1 MPLKETIDI
10 AFNLLF
16 EYNAGLNITNAEF
29 KKKVQFATSDTY
41 FLFQGTFYDQ
51 LDGVAMVSPPGRNL
65 WNFVAEYIMRMW
77 NFVGTICWLYYISF

>member
-16 EYNAGLNITNAEF
+16 EYNAGLNITKAEF
-29 KKKVQFATSDTY
+29 KKKFLFATSDIY
-41 FLFQGTFYDQ
+41 FLFLGTFYDQ
-51 LDGVAMVSPPGRNL
+51 LDGVAMGSPPGRNL

-77 NFVGTICWLYYISF
+77 NFV

>member
-10 AFNLLF
+10 AVNLLF

-65 WNFVAEYIMRMW
+65 
-77 NFVGTICWLYYISF
+77 

>member
-51 LDGVAMVSPPGRNL
+51 LDGAAMVSPPGRNL
-65 WNFVAEYIMRMW
+65 
-77 NFVGTICWLYYISF
+77 